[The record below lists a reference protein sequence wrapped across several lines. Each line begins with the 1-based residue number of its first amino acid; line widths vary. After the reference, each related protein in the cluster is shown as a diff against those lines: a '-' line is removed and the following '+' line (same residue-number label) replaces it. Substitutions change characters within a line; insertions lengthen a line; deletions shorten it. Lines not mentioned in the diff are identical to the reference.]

1 MKRIFPFLI
10 GYLLFVFACS
20 DKTEKSPVDP
30 ELRAIADS
38 MQQKY
43 LPDRRV
49 DVFDVE
55 IDEVDGKPVLRGA
68 TTLPE
73 AHDELLAL
81 ARKERPEVLDS
92 ILLLP
97 DTALQGRT
105 YGVIN
110 LSVAD
115 MRVKSGFASEMATQA
130 LLGTP
135 VRVLQKGRWYRL
147 QTPDRYISWAESST
161 FQPMT
166 KEEFNEWIVA
176 PKIVYTD
183 YYGFSYQKPDEKSQT
198 VSDLVYGNILRLE
211 GEEKGFYKV
220 AYPDG
225 RQAFVPKSR
234 VLKMEKWLTS
244 NPLTGESL
252 VKKAFTLMGIPYS
265 WGGTSVKQLDCSGL
279 TKTVFFM
286 HGVILMRDASQQVHT
301 GEPVDISAGY
311 DNLQAGDLM
320 FFGKKTEDGK
330 EKIRHVG
337 FYIGNK
343 EFIHEAGRVKVSS
356 LDSTKTNYDE
366 YNTREFIRAA
376 RFIHAVG
383 TPGIWSVADHPW
395 YKVQP

>member
-1 MKRIFPFLI
+1 
-10 GYLLFVFACS
+10 
-20 DKTEKSPVDP
+20 
-30 ELRAIADS
+30 
-38 MQQKY
+38 
-43 LPDRRV
+43 
-49 DVFDVE
+49 
-55 IDEVDGKPVLRGA
+55 
-68 TTLPE
+68 
-73 AHDELLAL
+73 
-81 ARKERPEVLDS
+81 
-92 ILLLP
+92 
-97 DTALQGRT
+97 
-105 YGVIN
+105 
-110 LSVAD
+110 
-115 MRVKSGFASEMATQA
+115 
-130 LLGTP
+130 
-135 VRVLQKGRWYRL
+135 
-147 QTPDRYISWAESST
+147 
-161 FQPMT
+161 MT